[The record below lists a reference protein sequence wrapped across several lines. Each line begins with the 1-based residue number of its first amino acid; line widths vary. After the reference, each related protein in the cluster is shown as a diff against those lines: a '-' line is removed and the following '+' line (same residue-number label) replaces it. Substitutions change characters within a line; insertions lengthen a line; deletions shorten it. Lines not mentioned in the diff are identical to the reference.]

1 MILCFSLFLVCLWRK
16 KKRNLFS
23 ECLFFFSSRLTRGK
37 NHRTEWEW
45 EDATRICEP
54 PPDVRRRHK
63 TRGVPPPTHK
73 SPLSRIFPRL
83 SDTYFY
89 IIYWNTTS
97 KYLSSHSFEMWIV
110 NFFFWIESRSNVEI
124 RRIIILHRI
133 GKFKK
138 KKKKI
143 DLYAVESKV
152 AHTQLSG
159 IYFNSNLDWIPL
171 VKWTLFFCPSV
182 CLMMMTPFVMY
193 IRRV

>member
-1 MILCFSLFLVCLWRK
+1 MMFNPISFWYLIGPLDTFPGLHLVNLRRLPRNVLKLGMFLMILCFSLFLVCLWRK

-23 ECLFFFSSRLTRGK
+23 ECLFFFSVTRRSSRLTRGK

-110 NFFFWIESRSNVEI
+110 NFFFWIESR
-124 RRIIILHRI
+124 
-133 GKFKK
+133 
-138 KKKKI
+138 
-143 DLYAVESKV
+143 
-152 AHTQLSG
+152 
-159 IYFNSNLDWIPL
+159 
-171 VKWTLFFCPSV
+171 
-182 CLMMMTPFVMY
+182 
-193 IRRV
+193 